1 MKKIKL
7 GILDELDTK
16 GMTQDDLE
24 KWNALDEAVGEA
36 FRKKFPEMLESYLK
50 DEMKLEE
57 FHKSLQD
64 SVRELKEKCGEFV
77 SEETFSRKMAEIEKF
92 AATIKAATERTEGG
106 GYRIKSLEEQIFD
119 QMGKYAYKDAKG
131 MMKLKSEEF
140 KSDRANVTVTLVLDR
155 KAATDPVMTTGGSPV
170 AGGITIDPNIAVA
183 PRKRYVIRDL
193 ANVSS
198 ISTTSVT
205 YAEMTNVEG
214 DAGWVSEGNLKPSM
228 SADLKT
234 NTVNVGKVAII
245 SKITTEVMQD
255 IPQLVQE
262 IRSEIINKIDAA
274 EEDGILNGTGSS
286 GQIKGVSGDFPA
298 FTLDGIEVQAP
309 NYYDALVAAYTQITS
324 TSNMAYAPNGVRM
337 NPVDYANMQLTK
349 DVNGQYLRPFKVGD
363 ELVSGLRVIA
373 DPNQAVGTFIM
384 GDWRYLNIRDY
395 QALTIS
401 FGWENQDFTK
411 NMVTMI
417 GEKRLLAY
425 IKSNYKTAFVSDS
438 FSDVIT
444 AITPGE

>member
-1 MKKIKL
+1 MEKVKF
-7 GILDELDTK
+7 GILDALDTK

-36 FRKKFPEMLESYLK
+36 FHKAMDSYLK
-50 DEMKLEE
+50 DEMKLED
-57 FHKSLQD
+57 FHKSVQK
-64 SVRELKEKCGEFV
+64 SVKELNEKCDGLV
-77 SEETFSRKMAEIEKF
+77 SEEKFAKKMAEIEKF
-92 AATIKAATERTEGG
+92 AATIKAATERTNGG
-106 GYRIKSLEEQIFD
+106 GYRIKSLEEQIFE
-119 QMGKYAYKDAKG
+119 QMGKYAYKDSKG

-140 KSDRANVTVTLVLDR
+140 KSDRANVTVTLVLEK
-155 KAATDPVMTTGGSPV
+155 KASTDPVMTTGGSPV
-170 AGGITIDPNIAVA
+170 AGGVTIDPNIAVA

-214 DAGWVSEGNLKPSM
+214 EAGWVSEGNLKPSM

-234 NTVNVGKVAII
+234 TTVNVGKVAL
-245 SKITTEVMQD
+245 SAKITTEVMQD

-274 EEDGILNGTGSS
+274 EEDGILNGTGSD
-286 GQIKGVSGDFPA
+286 GEIKGVSGDFPA

-373 DPNQAVGTFIM
+373 DPNQAVGSFIM

-395 QALTIS
+395 QPLTVS

-425 IKSNYKTAFVSDS
+425 IKSNYKTAFVSDT
-438 FSDVIT
+438 FDDVIT
-444 AITPGE
+444 AITPSA

>member
-1 MKKIKL
+1 MEKVKF
-7 GILDELDTK
+7 GILDALDTK

-36 FRKKFPEMLESYLK
+36 FHKAMDSYLK
-50 DEMKLEE
+50 DEMKLED
-57 FHKSLQD
+57 FHKSVQK
-64 SVRELKEKCGEFV
+64 SVKELNEKCDGLV
-77 SEETFSRKMAEIEKF
+77 SEEKFAKKMAEIEKF
-92 AATIKAATERTEGG
+92 AATIKAATERTNGG

-119 QMGKYAYKDAKG
+119 QMGKYAYKDSKG

-140 KSDRANVTVTLVLDR
+140 KSDRANVTVTLVLEK
-155 KAATDPVMTTGGSPV
+155 KASTDPVMTTGGSPV
-170 AGGITIDPNIAVA
+170 AGGVTIDPNIAVA

-198 ISTTSVT
+198 ISTASVT

-214 DAGWVSEGNLKPSM
+214 EAGWVSEGNLKPSM

-234 NTVNVGKVAII
+234 TTVNVGKVAL
-245 SKITTEVMQD
+245 SAKITTEVMQD

-274 EEDGILNGTGSS
+274 EEDGILNGTGSD
-286 GQIKGVSGDFPA
+286 GEIKGVSGDFPA

-373 DPNQAVGTFIM
+373 DPNQAVGSFIM

-395 QALTIS
+395 QPLTVS

-425 IKSNYKTAFVSDS
+425 IKSNYKTAFVSDT
-438 FSDVIT
+438 FDDVIT
-444 AITPGE
+444 AITPSA

>member
-1 MKKIKL
+1 
-7 GILDELDTK
+7 
-16 GMTQDDLE
+16 
-24 KWNALDEAVGEA
+24 
-36 FRKKFPEMLESYLK
+36 
-50 DEMKLEE
+50 
-57 FHKSLQD
+57 
-64 SVRELKEKCGEFV
+64 
-77 SEETFSRKMAEIEKF
+77 
-92 AATIKAATERTEGG
+92 
-106 GYRIKSLEEQIFD
+106 
-119 QMGKYAYKDAKG
+119 

-155 KAATDPVMTTGGSPV
+155 KAATDPVMTTGGAPV

-234 NTVNVGKVAII
+234 ATVNVGKVAL
-245 SKITTEVMQD
+245 SAKITTEVMQD

-274 EEDGILNGTGSS
+274 EENGILNGTGSD

-438 FSDVIT
+438 FADVIT

>member
-1 MKKIKL
+1 MEKVKF
-7 GILDELDTK
+7 GILDALDTK

-24 KWNALDEAVGEA
+24 KWNALDEAIGEA
-36 FRKKFPEMLESYLK
+36 FHKAMESYLK

-57 FHKSLQD
+57 FHKSVQD
-64 SVRELKEKCGEFV
+64 SVKELNGKCDGLV
-77 SEETFSRKMAEIEKF
+77 SEEKFAKKMAEIEKF
-92 AATIKAATERTEGG
+92 AATIKAATERTNGG

-119 QMGKYAYKDAKG
+119 QMGKYAYKDSKG

-140 KSDRANVTVTLVLDR
+140 KSDRANVTVTLVLEK
-155 KAATDPVMTTGGSPV
+155 KASTDPVMTTGGSPV
-170 AGGITIDPNIAVA
+170 AGGVTIDPNIAVA

-198 ISTTSVT
+198 ISTASVT

-214 DAGWVSEGNLKPSM
+214 EAGWVSEGNLKPSM

-234 NTVNVGKVAII
+234 TTVNVGKVAL
-245 SKITTEVMQD
+245 SAKITTEVMQD

-274 EEDGILNGTGSS
+274 EEDGILNGTGSD
-286 GQIKGVSGDFPA
+286 GEIKGVSGDFPA

-373 DPNQAVGTFIM
+373 DPNQAVGSFIM

-395 QALTIS
+395 QPLTVS

-425 IKSNYKTAFVSDS
+425 IKSNYKTAFVSDT
-438 FSDVIT
+438 FDDVIT
-444 AITPGE
+444 AITPSA

>member
-1 MKKIKL
+1 MEKVKF
-7 GILDELDTK
+7 GILDALDTK

-36 FRKKFPEMLESYLK
+36 FHKAMDSYLK
-50 DEMKLEE
+50 DEMKLED
-57 FHKSLQD
+57 FHKSVQK
-64 SVRELKEKCGEFV
+64 SVKELNEKCDGLV
-77 SEETFSRKMAEIEKF
+77 SEEKFAKKMAEIEKF
-92 AATIKAATERTEGG
+92 AATIKAATERTNGG
-106 GYRIKSLEEQIFD
+106 GYRIKSLEEQIFE
-119 QMGKYAYKDAKG
+119 QMGKYAYKDSKG

-140 KSDRANVTVTLVLDR
+140 KSDRANVTVTLVLEK
-155 KAATDPVMTTGGSPV
+155 KASTDPVMTTGGSPV
-170 AGGITIDPNIAVA
+170 AGGVTIDPNIAVA

-205 YAEMTNVEG
+205 YAETTNVEG
-214 DAGWVSEGNLKPSM
+214 EAGWVSEGNLKPSM

-234 NTVNVGKVAII
+234 TTVNVGKVAL
-245 SKITTEVMQD
+245 SAKITTEVMQD

-274 EEDGILNGTGSS
+274 EEDGILNGTGSD
-286 GQIKGVSGDFPA
+286 GEIKGVSGDFPA

-373 DPNQAVGTFIM
+373 DPNQAVGSFIM

-395 QALTIS
+395 QPLTVS

-425 IKSNYKTAFVSDS
+425 IKSNYKTAFVSDT
-438 FSDVIT
+438 FDDVIT
-444 AITPGE
+444 AITPSE

>member
-1 MKKIKL
+1 MKF
-7 GILDELDTK
+7 GILDALDTK
-16 GMTQDDLE
+16 GMSQEDLE
-24 KWNALDEAVGEA
+24 KWNALDEAIGESFHKA
-36 FRKKFPEMLESYLK
+36 MESYLK

-57 FHKSLQD
+57 FHKSVQD
-64 SVRELKEKCGEFV
+64 SVKSLNEKCDGLV
-77 SEETFSRKMAEIEKF
+77 SEEKFSQKMAEMEKF
-92 AATIKAATERTEGG
+92 AATIKAATERTKEG
-106 GYRIKSLEEQIFD
+106 GYRVKSLEQQIFE
-119 QMGKYAYKDAKG
+119 QMGDYAYRDSSG
-131 MMKLKSEEF
+131 MMKLKSEQF
-140 KSDRANVTVTLVLDR
+140 KSDRANVTVTLVLET
-155 KAATDPVMTTGGSPV
+155 KAATDPIMTSGGSPV
-170 AGGITIDPNIAVA
+170 AGGVTIDPSIAVA

-205 YAEMTNVEG
+205 YAEMTNVDGE
-214 DAGWVSEGNLKPSM
+214 AGWVSEGNLKPSM

-234 NTVNVGKVAII
+234 NTVNVGKVAIT

-262 IRSEIINKIDAA
+262 IRSEIINKIDAK
-274 EEDGILNGTGSS
+274 EEDGILNGTGSD
-286 GQIKGVSGDFPA
+286 GQIKGVSRDFPA

-438 FSDVIT
+438 FADVIT

>member
-274 EEDGILNGTGSS
+274 EEDGILNGTDSS

-349 DVNGQYLRPFKVGD
+349 DVNGQYLRPFNVGD